1 MNFRNAA
8 ADVLAILYLTF
19 AAVRLLLIPISTLVS
34 SNTILITSSLTLL
47 VSTSILSIWGETNLL
62 IMQVCTYVYITLTTI
77 RTNERFLFKI
87 TQLNSSWLV
96 FDSPKMKLIP
106 SRSCKRNE
114 TLFKS
119 LLFWLVCEVSWL
131 AVEVLSPCRK

>member
-47 VSTSILSIWGETNLL
+47 VSTSMLAIWGETNLL
-62 IMQVCTYVYITLTTI
+62 IMQV
-77 RTNERFLFKI
+77 
-87 TQLNSSWLV
+87 
-96 FDSPKMKLIP
+96 
-106 SRSCKRNE
+106 
-114 TLFKS
+114 
-119 LLFWLVCEVSWL
+119 
-131 AVEVLSPCRK
+131 